1 MTDLGT
7 DGTYN
12 GKKGIRCESHVLTP
26 EECKKYGITGNYP
39 DASMGDGYVPHSGM
53 ERFRCPRCGCMQ
65 FKSYPQTAPADRSK
79 TWTWEYVCAECGQGM
94 GLTVKGDE

>member
-12 GKKGIRCESHVLTP
+12 GRKEATWGS
-26 EECKKYGITGNYP
+26 
-39 DASMGDGYVPHSGM
+39 GYVPHGFM
-53 ERFRCPRCGCMQ
+53 ERFKCPRCGSVH
-65 FKSYPQTAPADRSK
+65 FKCYPQAAPADRSK

-94 GLTVKGDE
+94 GLTIKGDEE